1 MLRITCTG
9 AEAVAASFEAA
20 AAAVTA
26 QKPQWLTQGGEIT
39 KTAVAGEITA
49 QGLVETGA
57 LLGSGRVFGLGGD
70 GISVGFGQG
79 LEYAQALE
87 RGAMPHPIVAS
98 RASNLKFYW
107 EKAGMWFLGPAVMHP
122 GNRPYAYARNGA
134 AIASPIVAAMV
145 IGRIRAIFS

>member
-1 MLRITCTG
+1 MLTITVIG
-9 AEAVAASFEAA
+9 ADAVAQSFLAA

-26 QKPQWLTQGGEIT
+26 QKPMWLVRGGALT

-57 LLGSGRVFGLGGD
+57 LRGSGRIFGLAGD
-70 GISVGFGQG
+70 SISVGFGQG

-98 RASNLKFYW
+98 KASNLKFYW
-107 EKAGMWFLGPAVMHP
+107 EKAGMWFLGPAVSHP

-134 AIASPIVAAMV
+134 ATAGPVLARMV
-145 IGRIRAIFS
+145 LGQIKAIFS